1 MTATLT
7 PTPHAPD
14 TAPASGLPSRD
25 LSGPGFARRLRA
37 DLRGAYIIW
46 YRDILRYVRDRARI
60 VAALGQPVLYLFIFG
75 TGLSSAF
82 ALGQGGAAGGN
93 LSYRTFMFPGVLA
106 MTVIFTSIMSAMSI
120 VWDREFGF
128 LREILVAPVSRPVV
142 AIGKALGGSTV
153 ACFQASIVLVLGIF
167 IGVPLTPG
175 LLLTVIPLLFLLA
188 FCLSCVGIAIASRMK
203 TMEGFQV
210 MMNFFLMPMLFLS
223 GAFFPVNNLPGWLA
237 VLTRIDPATYGV
249 DAIRRAVL
257 QAAGVDPGTVQA
269 LSLTLFGQTVPI
281 AFEALVLVGCSLV
294 ALTLA
299 VRWFSAQE

>member
-7 PTPHAPD
+7 PRPATQPPTPAGDVSPD
-14 TAPASGLPSRD
+14 SV
-25 LSGPGFARRLRA
+25 GFGRRLRA
-37 DLRGAYIIW
+37 DLRGLYIIW
-46 YRDILRYVRDRARI
+46 YRDVLRYLRDRTRI

-75 TGLSSAF
+75 TGLSSSF
-82 ALGQGGAAGGN
+82 AIGQAGGAGGALN
-93 LSYRTFMFPGVLA
+93 YRTFMFPGVLA

-128 LREILVAPVSRPVV
+128 LREILVAPISRPVV

-153 ACFQASIVLVLGIF
+153 ACFQACIVLVLGIF
-167 IGVPLTPG
+167 IGVPLTPR

-223 GAFFPVNNLPGWLA
+223 GAFFPVTNLPGWLA
-237 VLTRIDPATYGV
+237 VLTRIDPAAYGV
-249 DAIRRAVL
+249 DPIRRAVL
-257 QAAGVDPGTVQA
+257 EAAGTDPATVQA
-269 LSLTLFGQTVPI
+269 LSLSLFGQPVPT
-281 AFEALVLVGCSLV
+281 AVEALILAGCSLL

>member
-7 PTPHAPD
+7 PRPTMPPPAPSGAAITPNV
-14 TAPASGLPSRD
+14 SFG
-25 LSGPGFARRLRA
+25 RRLRA
-37 DLRGAYIIW
+37 DLRGLYIIW
-46 YRDILRYVRDRARI
+46 YRDVLRYLRDRTRI

-75 TGLSSAF
+75 TGLSASF
-82 ALGQGGAAGGN
+82 VLGRGGGPGSD

-106 MTVIFTSIMSAMSI
+106 MTVIFTSVMSAMSI

-128 LREILVAPVSRPVV
+128 LREILVAPISRPVV

-153 ACFQASIVLVLGIF
+153 ACFQASIVLLLGVF
-167 IGVPLTPG
+167 IAVPLTPT

-188 FCLSCVGIAIASRMK
+188 FCLSCVGIAIASRMR

-237 VLTRIDPATYGV
+237 VLTRIDPAAYGV
-249 DAIRRAVL
+249 DPIRRAVL
-257 QAAGVDPGTVQA
+257 EAAGADPETVRA
-269 LSLTLFGQTVPI
+269 LSLSLFDRPVPT
-281 AFEALVLVGCSLV
+281 AVEALVLVACSAV
-294 ALTLA
+294 ALALA
-299 VRWFSAQE
+299 VRWFAAQE

>member
-7 PTPHAPD
+7 PRPTTLPP
-14 TAPASGLPSRD
+14 APARGSPTSDVSLG
-25 LSGPGFARRLRA
+25 RRLRA

-46 YRDILRYVRDRARI
+46 YRDVLRYLRDRTRI

-75 TGLSSAF
+75 TGLSASF
-82 ALGQGGAAGGN
+82 ALGRGGGPGSDLN
-93 LSYRTFMFPGVLA
+93 YRTFMFPGVLA

-128 LREILVAPVSRPVV
+128 LREILVAPISRPVV

-153 ACFQASIVLVLGIF
+153 ACFQASIVLVLGVF
-167 IGVPLTPG
+167 IGVPLTPT

-188 FCLSCVGIAIASRMK
+188 FCLSCVGIAIASRMR

-237 VLTRIDPATYGV
+237 VLTRIDPAAYGV
-249 DAIRRAVL
+249 DPIRRAVL
-257 QAAGVDPGTVQA
+257 EAAGTDPVTVRA
-269 LSLTLFGQTVPI
+269 VSLSLFDQPVPMAI
-281 AFEALVLVGCSLV
+281 EALVLMVCAAV

-299 VRWFSAQE
+299 VRWFAAQE

>member
-1 MTATLT
+1 MTATL
-7 PTPHAPD
+7 PPGPHAPD
-14 TAPASGLPSRD
+14 TAPASSAPSRD
-25 LSGPGFARRLRA
+25 RPGPGFGRRLRA

-46 YRDILRYVRDRARI
+46 YRDVLRYVRDRTRI

-82 ALGQGGAAGGN
+82 ALGQTGAAGGG

-153 ACFQASIVLVLGIF
+153 ACFQACIVLVLGIF
-167 IGVPLTPG
+167 IGVPLTPV
-175 LLLTVIPLLFLLA
+175 LVMTVIPLLFLLA

-257 QAAGVDPGTVQA
+257 QAAGVDPRAVQA

-281 AFEALVLVGCSLV
+281 AVEALVLLGCSLA